1 LVDLD
6 GDGKTDLLSGS
17 YPGELYFFKGLG
29 GGRFAPAEQ
38 IKHADG
44 KPIKVGMA
52 AALFAHD
59 WDADGDLDLVV
70 GDIDGA
76 VHLVPNN
83 GSKDKA
89 SFGPAQRLKAG
100 AEPITVAGG
109 DAGPSVA
116 DGDNDGKPDL
126 LVGTGAGG
134 VVWHRNT
141 GTAQNPQLAAAETL
155 VPEPP
160 KDQPAVAGAAAHG
173 MRAKPHAVDWNKDGK
188 LDLLVGDFSYVEP
201 AKVVLTPEQEAAKKQ
216 KRDAWLKEYTTLQ
229 KTPADETKEARQARM
244 KQMAQL
250 IARFKE
256 IEAADKAAAPAG
268 ETQYHGYVWLY
279 LRQDGVAAAR

>member
-1 LVDLD
+1 MDFD

-29 GGRFAPAEQ
+29 GGKFAPAEQ
-38 IKHADG
+38 IRHADG

-52 AALFAHD
+52 AVVFAHD

-70 GDIDGA
+70 GDIEGG
-76 VHLVPNN
+76 VHLVINN
-83 GSKDKA
+83 GSKEIA
-89 SFGPAQRLKAG
+89 AFAPAAALKVG
-100 AEPITVAGG
+100 SEPITVAGG

-116 DGDNDGKPDL
+116 DWDGDGKPDL

-134 VVWHRNT
+134 VVWYRNT
-141 GTAQNPQLAAAETL
+141 GTAQAPQLAAAETL

-160 KDQPAVAGAAAHG
+160 KDQAAAAGGATHG
-173 MRAKPHAVDWNKDGK
+173 IRAKVHATDWNHDGK

-216 KRDAWLKEYTTLQ
+216 KRDAWLKEYTALQ
-229 KTPADETKEARQARM
+229 KTPVNETGEARQARM

-256 IEAADKAAAPAG
+256 IEAADKAAAQQPEA
-268 ETQYHGYVWLY
+268 QYHGYVWLY
-279 LRQDGVAAAR
+279 LRQDRVAKAE